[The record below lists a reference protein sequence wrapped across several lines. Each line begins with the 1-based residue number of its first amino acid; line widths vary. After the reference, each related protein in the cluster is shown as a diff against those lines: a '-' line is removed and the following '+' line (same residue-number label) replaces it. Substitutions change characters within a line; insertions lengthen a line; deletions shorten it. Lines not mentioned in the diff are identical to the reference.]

1 MKSPQEKAK
10 CDLNPR
16 CRSYEDAEEFIKRWA
31 LNIERWKLVC
41 STANAQRLTV
51 NSLRPIWIMPITVI
65 DYLDV
70 ISSWCFWSEPTWAEL
85 KRRYEG
91 SVKFQWKIA
100 LMDPS
105 GLPVSREQEQ
115 WFYRRSGMI
124 MGSPFMLNTDYY
136 DPSLP
141 EWLAPN
147 CVAEAAKD
155 FGFTDDR
162 VRLALAHAAL
172 REGKQVGDWGVSA
185 QIGAEAGGIDPG
197 KLLESARSS
206 QIEKRVRASTAEFHA
221 LQITQRPA
229 FVIDTEIGDRAVFS
243 GIVRLEPLVASIDS
257 MLDDAAAYA
266 AHKAHFGDPPKS

>member
-1 MKSPQEKAK
+1 
-10 CDLNPR
+10 
-16 CRSYEDAEEFIKRWA
+16 
-31 LNIERWKLVC
+31 
-41 STANAQRLTV
+41 
-51 NSLRPIWIMPITVI
+51 MPITVT

-85 KRRYEG
+85 KKRYEG
-91 SVKFQWKIA
+91 RVKFQWKIA

-124 MGSPFMLNTDYY
+124 MRSPFMLNTDYY

-141 EWLAPN
+141 EWLPPN

-172 REGKQVGDWGVSA
+172 LEGKQVGDWDVSA

-206 QIEKRVRASTAEFHA
+206 QIEKRVRASTEEFHA

-243 GIVRLEPLVASIDS
+243 GIVRLEPLTASIDS

-266 AHKAHFGDPPKS
+266 AHKAHFGEPPAK